1 MINEKPHGNHSFE
14 HQESKPPFSLTRIEK
29 EISVNIREIVSVLCI
44 LVFLGAFALT
54 VQATESSP
62 QVPEGNTEEP
72 SGIPEE
78 PEGIPEEPEGIPEE
92 LEGHFG
98 SNFRPLLSTDEVEN
112 QIIMD
117 RRVNPLHKSII
128 LAPIKKW
135 KNQVAEE
142 TGFHWS
148 LDYTALFTGVSESPG
163 EDSAGSGMVRFY
175 GFWDIVNRGGPN
187 KGSLNFKVENRHSYT
202 DIPPSSLGFQAGY
215 LGLIGAPF
223 SDQGGR
229 LTNLEWKQYFANG
242 DWVFVGGFL
251 YVLGYVDV
259 YAISSPWT
267 GFTNFMFSTG
277 SGAMDIPNDAAL
289 GAGLGGLI
297 TENIYVH
304 AGFADANS
312 DPTDPFN
319 DVWKGNDFF
328 KWVEIGY
335 SPKGQASFFSQKA
348 HFTYWQVDERADSTP
363 KGWGLN
369 ASWHTTIADKWF
381 PFIRGGYTKD
391 SGSLLDRSISAGV
404 SYQHIPRRGVIGLGF
419 NLGRPNETSYGD
431 LDDQY
436 TTELFWRFQ
445 VTTELAVTPTIQYIR
460 DPALNPDEDSLWAFG
475 LRVRVVL

>member
-1 MINEKPHGNHSFE
+1 VKSRNI
-14 HQESKPPFSLTRIEK
+14 
-29 EISVNIREIVSVLCI
+29 ISILCLLAVLG
-44 LVFLGAFALT
+44 VFAFT
-54 VQATESSP
+54 VQASEGSP
-62 QVPEGNTEEP
+62 EASEGDSET
-72 SGIPEE
+72 S
-78 PEGIPEEPEGIPEE
+78 EGDSETSEGDSETS
-92 LEGHFG
+92 EGLSN

-117 RRVNPLHKSII
+117 RKVNPLHKSII
-128 LAPIKKW
+128 LAPVKEW
-135 KNQVAEE
+135 KNQVAKE
-142 TGFHWS
+142 TGFNWS
-148 LDYTALFTGVSESPG
+148 LDYTALFVGVNDSPG
-163 EDSAGSGMVRFY
+163 EDNASSGMVRLY
-175 GFWDIVNRGGPN
+175 GFWDLVNRGSPN
-187 KGSLNFKVENRHSYT
+187 KGSLNFKVENRHR
-202 DIPPSSLGFQAGY
+202 
-215 LGLIGAPF
+215 PF

-229 LTNLEWKQYFANG
+229 LTNLEWKQYFADGN
-242 DWVFVGGFL
+242 WVFVGGFL

-297 TENIYVH
+297 TKNVYVH
-304 AGFADANS
+304 AGFVDANS

-335 SPKGQASFFSQKA
+335 SPKGQASFFRQKA
-348 HFTYWQVDERADSTP
+348 HITYWQVDERADSTP

-369 ASWHTTIADKWF
+369 ASWHTTIADKWS

-404 SYQHIPRRGVIGLGF
+404 SYQHIPKRGVVGLGF
-419 NLGRPNETSYGD
+419 NWGRPNETSYGD

-445 VTTELAVTPTIQYIR
+445 VTTELAITPTIQYIR
-460 DPALNPDEDSLWAFG
+460 DPALDPDADSLWALG
-475 LRVRVVL
+475 VRVRVVL

>member
-1 MINEKPHGNHSFE
+1 
-14 HQESKPPFSLTRIEK
+14 
-29 EISVNIREIVSVLCI
+29 
-44 LVFLGAFALT
+44 VFLGAFALT

-78 PEGIPEEPEGIPEE
+78 PEGIPEEPEGDPEE

-117 RRVNPLHKSII
+117 RGVNPLHKSII

-277 SGAMDIPNDAAL
+277 SGAMDIPND
-289 GAGLGGLI
+289 
-297 TENIYVH
+297 
-304 AGFADANS
+304 GFADANS

-369 ASWHTTIADKWF
+369 ASWHTTI
-381 PFIRGGYTKD
+381 
-391 SGSLLDRSISAGV
+391 GV

-419 NLGRPNETSYGD
+419 NWGRPNETSYGD
-431 LDDQY
+431 LDNQY

-445 VTTELAVTPTIQYIR
+445 VTTELAITPTIQYIK
-460 DPALNPDEDSLWAFG
+460 DPALDPDADSLWAFG